1 MYMTC
6 LHGVASLCVPLPDM
20 LESTSRLVSVLHAHP
35 LERFPR
41 LASVNGDGE
50 GRNLPNRIQQ
60 RRGYPFLSSQST
72 SRRLRIVSVQEILRV
87 TALEHGVEPLDYSGF
102 RSPTVGRDMAAWL
115 CRRWTGATL
124 AERNGAWLE
133 HLTQGPTPAK
143 LRQLRR
149 YKRPILCTEY
159 MARPNGSRFD
169 PVMGY
174 FKHEKIAAYN
184 WGFVA
189 GKTRPVADG

>member
-1 MYMTC
+1 MTC

-20 LESTSRLVSVLHAHP
+20 LESTSRLVSALRARP

-50 GRNLPNRIQQ
+50 RRNLPNRIQQ
-60 RRGYPFLSSQST
+60 RGGYPFLSSQST

-102 RSPTVGRDMAAWL
+102 RSPAVGRDMAAWL

-124 AERNGAWLE
+124 AERNGDWLE
-133 HLTQGPTPAK
+133 HRTQGLRKRRDKPAWNRECKSPT
-143 LRQLRR
+143 
-149 YKRPILCTEY
+149 
-159 MARPNGSRFD
+159 
-169 PVMGY
+169 
-174 FKHEKIAAYN
+174 EKA
-184 WGFVA
+184 
-189 GKTRPVADG
+189 